1 MKNDLKIC
9 MSQLNFK
16 VGAIENNTSKII
28 SAIKSCKKKKVDI
41 ICFPELCI
49 SGYPPEDLL
58 INKFFIKR

>member
-49 SGYPPEDLL
+49 LSL
-58 INKFFIKR
+58 IHISEPTRPY

>member
-28 SAIKSCKKKKVDI
+28 SAIKSCKKKK
-41 ICFPELCI
+41 
-49 SGYPPEDLL
+49 S
-58 INKFFIKR
+58 